1 MRILGMFIDHLQSYK
16 SNIHEYH
23 IIPVFQKGKK
33 IIFKLSH
40 REKKLPYFV
49 CFILT
54 SILFYVGCGYV
65 STSSYLEHI
74 DTIRIEP
81 IQILDADIAYD
92 NVSQRP
98 YDEVI
103 HEKITN
109 RFNRKWNDGSDSKF
123 TIRIVDY
130 HIKEQGYGPS
140 GNVEM
145 LRMSLQVEYEFIDNV
160 RDNLIAKTD
169 NHLQIHDFYIVENR
183 GEPPETVD
191 QAKTLIIDELIEDLY
206 NQLAEQW

>member
-1 MRILGMFIDHLQSYK
+1 MYIHHVQCLK
-16 SNIHEYH
+16 SVIQKYH
-23 IIPVFQKGKK
+23 YIIINLIPKK
-33 IIFKLSH
+33 NFSKFSHSHIKLS
-40 REKKLPYFV
+40 YFV
-49 CFILT
+49 CFFLT
-54 SILFYVGCGYV
+54 SVLLIAGCGYV

-92 NVSQRP
+92 NVTQRP

-103 HEKITN
+103 HEKMIN
-109 RFNRKWNDGSDSKF
+109 RFNRKWSDGSDSKF
-123 TIRIVDY
+123 TIRIMDY
-130 HIKEQGYGPS
+130 DIKEQGYGPS

-160 RDNLIAKTD
+160 RNNLIARTD

-191 QAKTLIIDELIEDLY
+191 QAKTLIVDELIEDLY

>member
-1 MRILGMFIDHLQSYK
+1 MYIHHLQSIK
-16 SNIHEYH
+16 SIIHKNH
-23 IIPVFQKGKK
+23 IFSNYLRQIKVLLKF
-33 IIFKLSH
+33 FLRLTKLSN
-40 REKKLPYFV
+40 FV
-49 CFILT
+49 CYIFT
-54 SILFYVGCGYV
+54 SVLFFAGCGYV
-65 STSSYLEHI
+65 STSSYLEHL
-74 DTIRIEP
+74 DSIRIEP

-103 HEKITN
+103 HEKLTN
-109 RFNRKWNDGSDSKF
+109 RFNRKWSDGSDSKF
-123 TIRIVDY
+123 TMRIMDY
-130 HIKEQGYGPS
+130 DIKEQGYGPS

-160 RDNLIAKTD
+160 RKNLIARTD
-169 NHLQIHDFYIVENR
+169 NHLQIHDFFIVENR

-191 QAKTLIIDELIEDLY
+191 RAKTLIIDELIEDLY

>member
-1 MRILGMFIDHLQSYK
+1 MYIHHVQSLKSIIQRCHFLTIYFKPMADLYK
-16 SNIHEYH
+16 
-23 IIPVFQKGKK
+23 F
-33 IIFKLSH
+33 SH
-40 REKKLPYFV
+40 RRTQLFYFC
-49 CFILT
+49 CFIFT
-54 SILFYVGCGYV
+54 SILLVAGCGYV

-81 IQILDADIAYD
+81 VQILDADIAYD
-92 NVSQRP
+92 NVTQRP

-103 HEKITN
+103 HEKLIN
-109 RFNRKWNDGSDSKF
+109 RFNRKWSDGSDSKF
-123 TIRIVDY
+123 TIRIMDY
-130 HIKEQGYGPS
+130 DIKEQGYGPS

-160 RDNLIAKTD
+160 RNNLIARTD
-169 NHLQIHDFYIVENR
+169 NHLQIHDFYRVENR

>member
-1 MRILGMFIDHLQSYK
+1 MYIHHVQALK
-16 SNIHEYH
+16 S
-23 IIPVFQKGKK
+23 IIQRCHFPTIYLRPMKDLSKFYYRRT
-33 IIFKLSH
+33 KLF
-40 REKKLPYFV
+40 YFF
-49 CFILT
+49 CFIFP
-54 SILFYVGCGYV
+54 SILLIAGCGYV

-103 HEKITN
+103 HEKLIN
-109 RFNRKWNDGSDSKF
+109 RFNRKWSDGSDSKF
-123 TIRIVDY
+123 TIRIMDY
-130 HIKEQGYGPS
+130 DIKEQGYGPS

-145 LRMSLQVEYEFIDNV
+145 LRMSLQVEYEFMDNV
-160 RDNLIAKTD
+160 RNNLIARTD

-183 GEPPETVD
+183 GEPRETVD

>member
-1 MRILGMFIDHLQSYK
+1 MHIHHIQWLKSIIQSCQVP
-16 SNIHEYH
+16 NINLKPMKALHK
-23 IIPVFQKGKK
+23 F
-33 IIFKLSH
+33 SH
-40 REKKLPYFV
+40 RQIKLYYFV
-49 CFILT
+49 CFMFT
-54 SILFYVGCGYV
+54 SILLITGCGYV

-81 IQILDADIAYD
+81 IQILDPDIAYD

-103 HEKITN
+103 HEKLIN
-109 RFNRKWNDGSDSKF
+109 RFNRKWSDGSDSKF
-123 TIRIVDY
+123 TLRIMDY
-130 HIKEQGYGPS
+130 DIKEQGYGPS

-160 RDNLIAKTD
+160 RNNLIARTD
-169 NHLQIHDFYIVENR
+169 NHLQIHDFYRVENR